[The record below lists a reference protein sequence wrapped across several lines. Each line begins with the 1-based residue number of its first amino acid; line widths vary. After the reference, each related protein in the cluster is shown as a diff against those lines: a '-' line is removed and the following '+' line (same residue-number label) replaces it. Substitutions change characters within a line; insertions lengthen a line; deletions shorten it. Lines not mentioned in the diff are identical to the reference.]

1 MARDDWRIR
10 IEVEEESHA
19 GGLLERLGLE
29 LGGEAADLAKEL
41 AARRLAVSHDGNVV
55 FVYAASRSEAVQAQA
70 IVGAVLREQGLEAR
84 TSTIEHWL
92 MAEERWDDEAPG
104 DTWEA
109 EELREGYAPWEVR
122 VELDSHGEA
131 NELADRLE
139 AEGYSVERRWRYLI
153 VGAESEDDARA
164 LAERLH
170 GEVQLG
176 GEVVWESVPGNPFA
190 IFGGLGGTGTPI

>member
-41 AARRLAVSHDGNVV
+41 SARRLAVSHDEDVV
-55 FVYAASRSEAVQAQA
+55 FVYAASLQEAKQAQA
-70 IVGAVLREQGLEAR
+70 VIEAVLREQGVEAR
-84 TSTIEHWL
+84 TSNVEHWL
-92 MAEERWDDEAPG
+92 MPEERWDSEWPG

-109 EELREGYAPWEVR
+109 EDLRQGYAPWEVR
-122 VELDSHGEA
+122 IECATHGEA

-139 AEGYSVERRWRYLI
+139 AEGYGVERRWRYVI
-153 VGAESEDDARA
+153 AGTATEEEAKA
-164 LAERLH
+164 LADQLH

-176 GEVVWESVPGNPFA
+176 GEAVWESVPGNPFA
-190 IFGGLGGTGTPI
+190 IFGGMGSSGTPL

>member
-29 LGGEAADLAKEL
+29 LGGEAADLAREL
-41 AARRLAVSHDGNVV
+41 SARRLAVSHDEDVV
-55 FVYAASRSEAVQAQA
+55 FVYAPSLQEAKQAQA
-70 IVGAVLREQGLEAR
+70 VIEAVLREQGVEAR
-84 TSTIEHWL
+84 TSNVEHWL
-92 MAEERWDDEAPG
+92 MPEERWDSEWPG

-109 EELREGYAPWEVR
+109 EDLRQGYAPWEVR
-122 VELDSHGEA
+122 IECATHGEA

-139 AEGYSVERRWRYLI
+139 AEGYGVERRWRYVI
-153 VGAESEDDARA
+153 AGTATEEEARA
-164 LAERLH
+164 LADQLH

-176 GEVVWESVPGNPFA
+176 GEAVWESVPGNPFA
-190 IFGGLGGTGTPI
+190 IFGGMGSTGTPL